1 MIYVRGIDSNVHTIK
16 LIFGDIELT
25 IAKPIQLLVPTLVKS
40 LLVVFTVVTIL
51 TSGDHLIKRIE
62 GNIEC
67 GSTSGNLAFVS
78 INGKI
83 EANARSGDIDI
94 DIDIDMDEV
103 EGDLSLRSTSGEIQG
118 SAIMTRT
125 FANL

>member
-1 MIYVRGIDSNVHTIK
+1 VIYVRGIDSNVHTIK

-40 LLVVFTVVTIL
+40 LLVVFTGVTIL

-83 EANARSGDIDI
+83 EANARSGDM
-94 DIDIDMDEV
+94 DMDEV

>member
-40 LLVVFTVVTIL
+40 LLVVFTGVTIL

-94 DIDIDMDEV
+94 DMDEV

>member
-40 LLVVFTVVTIL
+40 LLVVFTGVTIL

-83 EANARSGDIDI
+83 EANARSGD
-94 DIDIDMDEV
+94 MDEV

>member
-1 MIYVRGIDSNVHTIK
+1 VIYVRGIDSNVHTIK

-40 LLVVFTVVTIL
+40 LLVVFTGVTIL

-94 DIDIDMDEV
+94 DMDEV